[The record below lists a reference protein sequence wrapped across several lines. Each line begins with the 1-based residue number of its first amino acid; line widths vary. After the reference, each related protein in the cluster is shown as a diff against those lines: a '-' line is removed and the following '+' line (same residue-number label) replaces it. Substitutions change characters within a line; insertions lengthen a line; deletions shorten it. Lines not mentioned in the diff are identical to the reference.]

1 MTMSAM
7 RKIAFAAVFFLGLI
21 GCGSVW
27 GLAPSTAPA
36 GTLTQQREI
45 KVLKVRGIIGP
56 TIADYVVRN
65 IDLANRELSEAVLI
79 ELDTP
84 GGLDDS
90 MREIIQAILRSEVP
104 VITYVWPEGSRAA
117 SAGTFI
123 VLASHIA
130 AMAPATNI
138 GAAHPVGLEG
148 GTVSEKAVN
157 DSVAYIRSL
166 AERRGK
172 NFAWAEKAVRKSES
186 ISASEALK
194 QNVIDLIAPSMTD
207 LLVKLDGR
215 SVVVGGKPHILH
227 TRDSRIVYQPT
238 TWVQNFFQVLGHPNV
253 AYVLLIL
260 GIWGLYF
267 ELANP
272 GMVFPGVV
280 GGVSLILGLLALSVL
295 PVNLAG
301 VLLIL
306 LAVVM
311 FAADLFSP
319 THGVLTAGG
328 IISFVLGSFLLF
340 PASPY
345 GTVGWDLILVAAGTT
360 AVFFALVLW
369 LVIRAQR
376 SKVIMGVEQLAGAF
390 GITQNKLDP
399 QGIVLVGGEQWS
411 AESIEGPINE
421 GEKIVVVC
429 ISGLKLKVRKF
440 GQCNI

>member
-1 MTMSAM
+1 MTTM
-7 RKIAFAAVFFLGLI
+7 RKIMAVVVFFMGLI

-27 GLAPSTAPA
+27 GQTPSTAPA
-36 GTLTQQREI
+36 ESLGPQREV
-45 KVLKVRGIIGP
+45 KVLKVQGMIGP
-56 TIADYVVRN
+56 TIADYVTKN
-65 IDLANRELSEAVLI
+65 IELANRELVDAIVI

-90 MREIIQAILRSEVP
+90 MREIVQAILRSEVP
-104 VITYVWPEGSRAA
+104 VITYVWPEGARAA

-123 VLASHIA
+123 VLASQVA

-157 DSVAYIRSL
+157 DAVAYIRGL
-166 AERRGK
+166 AERHGR
-172 NFAWAEKAVRKSES
+172 NVTWAENAVRNSVS
-186 ISASEALK
+186 IPSSEALK
-194 QNVIDLIAPSMTD
+194 QKVIDLIAPSMTD
-207 LLVKLDGR
+207 LLVKIDGKT
-215 SVVVGGKPHILH
+215 VMVGGKPRTLH
-227 TRDSRIVYQPT
+227 TRDARLVYQPT
-238 TWVQNFFQVLGHPNV
+238 NWVQNFFQVLGHPNI
-253 AYVLLIL
+253 AYILLIL

-306 LAVVM
+306 LAVIL
-311 FAADLFSP
+311 FTADLFTP

-345 GTVGWDLILVAAGTT
+345 GKVHWDLIIVASGTT

-376 SKVIMGVEQLAGAF
+376 LKVIMGVEQLAGTF
-390 GITQNKLDP
+390 GVTQSKLDP
-399 QGIVLVGGEQWS
+399 MGIALVGGEQWS
-411 AESIEGPINE
+411 AESVEGPINE

-429 ISGLKLKVRKF
+429 VAGLKLKVRKF
-440 GQCNI
+440 GQCNV

>member
-1 MTMSAM
+1 MAAIRYVMTAM
-7 RKIAFAAVFFLGLI
+7 AVVFLGLT
-21 GCGSVW
+21 GGNFLW
-27 GLAPSTAPA
+27 GQTLTTAPA
-36 GTLTQQREI
+36 ETLAPQREV
-45 KVLKVRGIIGP
+45 KVLKVQGMIGP
-56 TIADYVVRN
+56 TIADYVVKN
-65 IDLANRELSEAVLI
+65 LELANRELSEAVII

-90 MREIIQAILRSEVP
+90 MREIVQAILRSEIP
-104 VITYVWPEGSRAA
+104 VITYVWPEGARAA

-123 VLASHIA
+123 VLASQVA

-157 DSVAYIRSL
+157 DAVAYIRGL
-166 AERRGK
+166 AERRGR
-172 NFAWAEKAVRKSES
+172 NAAWAENAVRKSES
-186 ISASEALK
+186 ISSSEALK
-194 QNVIDLIAPSMTD
+194 QKVIDLISPSMTD
-207 LLVKLDGR
+207 LLVKIDGR
-215 SVVVGGKPHILH
+215 TVMVGGKSRILH
-227 TRDSRIVYQPT
+227 TRDASLVYQQT
-238 TWVQNFFQVLGHPNV
+238 NWIQNFFQVLGHPNV
-253 AYVLLIL
+253 AYILLIL

-272 GMVFPGVV
+272 GMIFPGVV
-280 GGVSLILGLLALSVL
+280 GGVCLILGLLALSVL

-301 VLLIL
+301 VLLII
-306 LAVVM
+306 LAVIL
-311 FAADLFSP
+311 FTADLFTP
-319 THGVLTAGG
+319 THGVLTVGG
-328 IISFVLGSFLLF
+328 IISFILGSFLIF

-345 GTVGWDLILVAAGTT
+345 GRVDLSLIMAASGTT

-376 SKVIMGVEQLAGAF
+376 SKVIMGVEHLAGAF
-390 GITQNKLDP
+390 GITQTKLDP
-399 QGIVLVGGEQWS
+399 QGIALVGGEQWS

-429 ISGLKLKVRKF
+429 VAGLKLKVRKF